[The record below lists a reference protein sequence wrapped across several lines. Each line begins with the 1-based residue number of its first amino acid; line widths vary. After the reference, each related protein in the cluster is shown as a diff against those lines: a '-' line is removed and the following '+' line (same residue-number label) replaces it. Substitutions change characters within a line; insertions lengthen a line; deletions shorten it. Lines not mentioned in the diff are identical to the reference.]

1 MKIGYELTIEQT
13 QKLAMTPELIQAIRI
28 LQFNNQ
34 ELNEY
39 IGNELLE
46 NPVLES
52 EKADDDRVIDID
64 ALRDKII
71 ENNYDLESYKQWEGA
86 SSPEDDYSFEQYVA
100 FRYSLVEH
108 LLIQLQFSGLGE
120 DDAKIG
126 RYIIEGIDD
135 NGYLTMSADEIA
147 KTMRCDADTVERVL
161 DVIQTFEPTGVGA
174 RDLKE
179 CIKIQLAAM
188 GELTENFEYIIEN
201 MLEELAGNKIAFI
214 AKQLGIKTQE
224 AQAMADLIKKL
235 EPKPGR
241 GYDSDQTVKYVIPD
255 ICVEKINDEYVV
267 TTNDSGTPRLM
278 ISSYYNRLAS
288 EAKGND
294 ELSKYLNNRFNS
306 AIWLM
311 KSIEQ
316 RKKTIYNV
324 ASAIVSYQQDFFDKG
339 ERYLKPL
346 TLKQIAD
353 EVGVHEST
361 VSRSINGK
369 YMQCG
374 YGVLELK
381 YFFTS
386 GVMSNEGEGISS
398 NSIKYMIKEIIDGEN
413 PKKPYSDLKIAEM
426 LANDGIDISRRTVAK
441 YREDMG
447 VAASSGRRRF

>member
-324 ASAIVSYQQDFFDKG
+324 ASVIVSY
-339 ERYLKPL
+339 
-346 TLKQIAD
+346 
-353 EVGVHEST
+353 
-361 VSRSINGK
+361 
-369 YMQCG
+369 
-374 YGVLELK
+374 
-381 YFFTS
+381 
-386 GVMSNEGEGISS
+386 
-398 NSIKYMIKEIIDGEN
+398 
-413 PKKPYSDLKIAEM
+413 
-426 LANDGIDISRRTVAK
+426 
-441 YREDMG
+441 
-447 VAASSGRRRF
+447 